1 MPPDHRFRG
10 DDDKGVLPTRP
21 DSSSNYP
28 EELVEQAYAWAR
40 MPALQHG
47 ELLAQREILEEEAP
61 TRPHEAKQRSKGQG
75 NESKHGQE
83 L

>member
-1 MPPDHRFRG
+1 MTMIRDCFQPDQ
-10 DDDKGVLPTRP
+10 TRRATTQKSL
-21 DSSSNYP
+21 SSRP
-28 EELVEQAYAWAR
+28 YAWAR